1 MYLFKGKAKDLL
13 ADIEKNMKL
22 KVIHD
27 MFPENEVIINAV
39 WCDIGS
45 HKVSEDD
52 LVAIAGDA
60 TVCEGCYDHYNDRWN

>member
-1 MYLFKGKAKDLL
+1 MKKIEVKHDLYP
-13 ADIEKNMKL
+13 I
-22 KVIHD
+22 
-27 MFPENEVIINAV
+27 NEVIINAV

-52 LVAIAGDA
+52 LVAIAADA